1 MSRFVFLLG
10 MAMLFASAARAA
22 DPADLSAVAPLIDD
36 QTVFVARIDLPRI
49 DVDAWLDLVEP
60 FLPRPAEVKQAD
72 RREAKAWL
80 EAYRKKGGREVY
92 IVYGLN
98 DVPGA
103 PCLLTPVGDELPRND
118 LAELLQILIDEK
130 TSARIGKLLAVGNE
144 QALKK
149 VQAHKPARRPD
160 LEEAFAASGD
170 GLVRVA
176 LGIPAD
182 VRRVYEEL
190 VPELPKEIGGGSIQ
204 ILTRGFKWAA
214 LALDAPPKL
223 RGRAIIQAADAG
235 AAERLN
241 ALVTRG
247 LQAGRNV
254 LLADRDAPDIPA
266 FPQFVRRM
274 AELLTPRV
282 EKDRLV
288 VDVNLGAELPA
299 LLKLMEGVPASAER
313 ARSANNLKQLGL
325 ALHNYHDTFGH
336 FPPAAICDKD
346 GKPLLS
352 WRVAILPFIEQQNL
366 YQQFK
371 LDEPWDSEHNKKLIA
386 LMPKTYR
393 SPRQGAKLTDKT
405 TYLAPVGNGLM
416 WDEPKRGEA
425 TGPGGKKVV
434 VWKGTEMKEVFD
446 GTSNTILLVEADDD
460 RAAIWTK
467 PDDYTVDPQNPAKGL
482 LKHYPEGTLVLL
494 ADGSVRVM
502 SKKLK
507 PEGLY
512 TYFTRAGGEVVPE

>member
-1 MSRFVFLLG
+1 
-10 MAMLFASAARAA
+10 MAVAFAPTARAA
-22 DPADLSAVAPLIDD
+22 DPVDLSAVAPLITD
-36 QTVFVARIDLPRI
+36 QTVFVARIDLPHV
-49 DVDAWLDLVEP
+49 DADAWLDLVEP

-72 RREAKAWL
+72 RREAKAWF
-80 EAYRKKGGREVY
+80 EAYRKKGGREIY
-92 IVYGLN
+92 IIYGLN
-98 DVPGA
+98 DVPNS

-149 VQAHKPARRPD
+149 LQARKPARRPD

-176 LGIPAD
+176 FGVPAD

-190 VPELPKEIGGGSIQ
+190 APELPKEMGGGSIE
-204 ILTRGFKWAA
+204 ILTRGIKWAA
-214 LALDAPPKL
+214 LSLDAPPKL
-223 RGRAIIQAADAG
+223 RARAIIQAADMA

-247 LQAGRNV
+247 LQAGRN
-254 LLADRDAPDIPA
+254 LLLQDRDAPDIPA
-266 FPQFVRRM
+266 FPQFIRRM

-288 VDVNLGAELPA
+288 VDVNLATELPA
-299 LLKLMEGVPASAER
+299 LAKLTEGVSVSAER
-313 ARSANNLKQLGL
+313 ARSMNNLKQLGL
-325 ALHNYHDTFGH
+325 ALHNYHDVHGS
-336 FPPAAICDKD
+336 FPTNILDKD

-352 WRVAILPFIEQQNL
+352 WRVAVLPYIEEQPL
-366 YQQFK
+366 YQQFH
-371 LDEPWDSEHNKKLIA
+371 LDEPWDSEHNKKLIGR
-386 LMPKTYR
+386 MPKTYR
-393 SPRQGAKLTDKT
+393 SPRQSSKLTDKT
-405 TYLAPVGNGLM
+405 TYLAPFGEGLI
-416 WDEPKRGEA
+416 WDEPKRVE
-425 TGPGGKKVV
+425 TTQPGGRKVV
-434 VWKGTEMKEVFD
+434 SWKGTEIKDVFD

-467 PDDYTVDPQNPAKGL
+467 PDDYAVDPQNPAKGL

-494 ADGSVRVM
+494 ADGSVRIM
-502 SKKLK
+502 SKKMK

-512 TYFTRAGGEVVPE
+512 TYFTRAGGEVPPQ

>member
-10 MAMLFASAARAA
+10 MAMVFASAARAA
-22 DPADLSAVAPLIDD
+22 DAADLSAVAPVIDD
-36 QTVFVARIDLPRI
+36 QTVLVARIDLPRI

-98 DVPGA
+98 DVPGSA
-103 PCLLTPVGDELPRND
+103 CLLTPVGDELARND
-118 LAELLQILIDEK
+118 LAELLRLLVDEK
-130 TSARIGKLLAVGNE
+130 VSARIGKLLAVGNE
-144 QALKK
+144 RALKK
-149 VQAHKPARRPD
+149 LQARKAARRPD

-190 VPELPKEIGGGSIQ
+190 VPELPKEVGGGSIQ

-214 LALDAPPKL
+214 LSLDAPPKI
-223 RGRAIIQAADAG
+223 RARAIVQAADAG
-235 AAERLN
+235 AADRLN
-241 ALVTRG
+241 ALVVRAVQTG
-247 LQAGRNV
+247 PNLLLQE
-254 LLADRDAPDIPA
+254 RDAPDIPA

-299 LLKLMEGVPASAER
+299 LAKLTEGVSASAER
-313 ARSANNLKQLGL
+313 ARSMNNLKQLGL
-325 ALHNYHDTFGH
+325 ALHNYHDVHGS
-336 FPPAAICDKD
+336 FPTNILDKE

-352 WRVAILPFIEQQNL
+352 WRVAVLPYIEEQPL
-366 YQQFK
+366 YQQFH
-371 LDEPWDSEHNKKLIA
+371 LDEPWDSEHNKKLIGR
-386 LMPKTYR
+386 MPKTYR
-393 SPRQGAKLTDKT
+393 SPRQSSKLTEKT
-405 TYLAPVGNGLM
+405 TYLAPFGKGLM
-416 WDEPKRGEA
+416 WDEPKRAEVNE
-425 TGPGGKKVV
+425 PSGKKVV
-434 VWKGTEMKEVFD
+434 IWKGTEIKEVFD

-467 PDDYTVDPQNPAKGL
+467 PDDYAVDPQNPAKGL
-482 LKHYPEGTLVLL
+482 LKHYADGVLVLL
-494 ADGSVRVM
+494 ADGSVRMM
-502 SKKLK
+502 SKKMK

-512 TYFTRAGGEVVPE
+512 TYFTRAGGEVAPE